1 MNLAIFKIL
10 SVSMSSSAV
19 RSWRTAFLTLRDEN
33 SASPPCATI
42 VRLLDKLILSP
53 SDSLVA
59 AAPQLPPHEL
69 TSDLI
74 LLLELARDLSYYQQG
89 IEDVTQTFVKL
100 SALIHAISHSSS
112 LEMNSIMWGLVL
124 DSFKRIVQ
132 VFFGNVETKRAI
144 IRNVA
149 LIKPTKNCLESL
161 RLLFSLYQTAA
172 SPSEN
177 GQLLNFVLEVVACF
191 QGDSKHST
199 YFSDNYSVSRGVCEV
214 LTIAFAMIG
223 EAYSRVGASLPV
235 EIWKSTIVVLRKV
248 MDILASKGLLMEDYT
263 VATFYVELLQCLHL
277 VLAEPRGYLAEH
289 VAGFVAS
296 LRIFFR
302 YGLVNKP
309 SVMNQPTNHLK
320 GVGSTSQNMPFEV
333 SNQPKSGPYRPPH
346 LRKKVAANQQRKH
359 EESLVSSGHEFI
371 SSDSDC
377 SDNDG
382 SVMDNSKA
390 YLAKARLAAII
401 CVQDLCR
408 ADPKLFTAQWT
419 MLLPSNDVLQHRNYD
434 TTLMSC
440 FLSDPSLKVR
450 IEAAS
455 TIMAMLDG
463 PASVPLQVAEFKEH
477 SKHGSFTTLSSS
489 LGHILMQLHSGTLY
503 LIKHETSNRV
513 LALSFKILMLLIAST
528 PYSRMP
534 PELLSRIISS
544 LQSTIEKGFP
554 YHNDRNSLLA
564 ASIVCLT
571 RALSVPASMC
581 VNNMLLGEISSGCLE
596 GQSSGVLFTLFQYS
610 ERLSTPSISLEALQA
625 LKSLSHNYPNVMTL
639 CWEQI
644 SSIIYGVLSTFPDE
658 SSRLWRG
665 NVEQTAA
672 SLKERVTTAAVK
684 VLDESLRAIS
694 GFKGTEDLSTDK
706 SLDSP
711 FTSDFVKTKA
721 ISSAPSYSLETPV
734 STVDDSQTCILA
746 SERWLE
752 ATIKH
757 MPLIINHSSAMVRA
771 ASVTC
776 FAGMTSP
783 VFISLPEDKQEYLTV
798 SSINAALYDEVPSV
812 RSAACRAIGVIGCF
826 PQIYHSAEVLEKF
839 ILAAECN
846 AHDSLVSVRITASWA
861 LANICDSLSHCLDA
875 LYAGRSSIGST
886 KCFEYTSLL
895 VDSALRLARDNDK
908 VKANAVRGL
917 GNLARSIQFIKQ
929 LPINGDP
936 LYSMPSK
943 IEYHGGKGFKDH
955 VEKRSQSVRS
965 SPGSFD
971 WLDQMVQAFLS
982 CVTTGNVKV
991 QWNVC
996 HALSNL
1002 FLNKSLK
1009 LQDMDWTSSVF
1020 SILLLLLRDSS
1031 NFKIRIQAA
1040 AALAAPET
1048 INDYGKSYYDVVK
1061 SVEHIVENFKSDQIA
1076 EPSNF
1081 KYRIA
1086 LEKQLT
1092 STMLHLLALASR
1104 CDQRAIQDL
1113 LVKKASFLEVW
1124 IQNLCSSVG
1133 DTSNSLDEA
1142 KHASVDQK
1150 RDVIYRTIQ
1159 SLVQVYESSNH
1170 HLLAQSL
1177 HGRGSL

>member
-1 MNLAIFKIL
+1 M
-10 SVSMSSSAV
+10 V
-19 RSWRTAFLTLRDEN
+19 
-33 SASPPCATI
+33 
-42 VRLLDKLILSP
+42 
-53 SDSLVA
+53 
-59 AAPQLPPHEL
+59 
-69 TSDLI
+69 
-74 LLLELARDLSYYQQG
+74 G
-89 IEDVTQTFVKL
+89 
-100 SALIHAISHSSS
+100 
-112 LEMNSIMWGLVL
+112 
-124 DSFKRIVQ
+124 
-132 VFFGNVETKRAI
+132 
-144 IRNVA
+144 
-149 LIKPTKNCLESL
+149 
-161 RLLFSLYQTAA
+161 
-172 SPSEN
+172 
-177 GQLLNFVLEVVACF
+177 EV
-191 QGDSKHST
+191 
-199 YFSDNYSVSRGVCEV
+199 
-214 LTIAFAMIG
+214 
-223 EAYSRVGASLPV
+223 YSRVGASLPV
-235 EIWKSTIVVLRKV
+235 EIWKSTVVVLRKV
-248 MDILASKGLLMEDYT
+248 MDSLASKSLLMEDNT
-263 VATFYVELLQCLHL
+263 VAKFYVELLQCLHL

-302 YGLVNKP
+302 CGLVNKP
-309 SVMNQPTNHLK
+309 PVMNQQTNHMK

-333 SNQPKSGPYRPPH
+333 SNQPKSRPSSPYRPPH
-346 LRKKVAANQQRKH
+346 LRKKVAGNQQSRH
-359 EESLVSSGHEFI
+359 EESLASSRHEFI

-382 SVMDNSKA
+382 SVIDNSKA

-401 CVQDLCR
+401 CVQDLSR

-419 MLLPSNDVLQHRNYD
+419 MLLPSNDVLQHRKYD

-450 IEAAS
+450 IAAAS

-463 PASVPLQVAEFKEH
+463 PASVSLQVAELKEH
-477 SKHGSFTTLSSS
+477 SRHGSFTTLSSS

-503 LIKHETSNRV
+503 VIKHETSDRL

-534 PELLSRIISS
+534 PELLSRVISS
-544 LQSTIEKGFP
+544 LQSTVEEGFP

-564 ASIVCLT
+564 AAIICLT
-571 RALSVPASMC
+571 RALSVSPSMH
-581 VNNMLLGEISSGCLE
+581 VNNMLLGEISAGCFE
-596 GQSSGVLFTLFQYS
+596 GQSSGVLCTLFRYS
-610 ERLSTPSISLEALQA
+610 EQLSTPSISLEALQA

-639 CWEQI
+639 CCEQI
-644 SSIIYGVLSTFPDE
+644 SSIIYGVLGSFPDE

-672 SLKERVTTAAVK
+672 PLKERVITASVK

-711 FTSDFVKTKA
+711 FMSDYVKTKA
-721 ISSAPSYSLETPV
+721 ISSAPSYSLEIPV
-734 STVDDSQTCILA
+734 STIDDSKTYVLA

-757 MPLIINHSSAMVRA
+757 MPLVINHSSAMVRA

-783 VFISLPEDKQEYLTV
+783 VFISLPEDKQEYIIV
-798 SSINAALYDEVPSV
+798 SSINAALNDEVPSV

-826 PQIYHSAEVLEKF
+826 PQIYHRADVLEKF
-839 ILAAECN
+839 ILAAERN
-846 AHDSLVSVRITASWA
+846 TRHSLVSVRITASWA

-875 LYAGRSSIGST
+875 LYAGRGSIGST
-886 KCFEYTSLL
+886 KYSESTSLL
-895 VDSALRLARDNDK
+895 VDSMLRLARDNDK

-917 GNLARSIQFIKQ
+917 GNLARSIQFTKH
-929 LPINGDP
+929 LPVDGDP
-936 LYSMPSK
+936 LDSMHSK
-943 IEYHGGKGFKDH
+943 IKYHGTQGFKDH
-955 VEKRSQSVRS
+955 IKERSQSVRS
-965 SPGSFD
+965 SSGSFD

-1009 LQDMDWTSSVF
+1009 LQDMDWSSSVF

-1031 NFKIRIQAA
+1031 NFKIRIQAVS
-1040 AALAAPET
+1040 ALAVPET

-1061 SVEHIVENFKSDQIA
+1061 SVQHVLENFKSDQIS

-1092 STMLHLLALASR
+1092 STMLHLLGLSSK
-1104 CDQRAIQDL
+1104 CDQQAMQDL
-1113 LVKKASFLEVW
+1113 LVKKTSFLEIW
-1124 IQNLCSSVG
+1124 IEDLCSSVG
-1133 DTSNSLDEA
+1133 DTSNSVDEA
-1142 KHASVDQK
+1142 KNASVDQK
-1150 RDVIYRTIQ
+1150 KDVIRGTIQ
-1159 SLVQVYESSNH
+1159 SLIKVYESSNH
-1170 HLLAQSL
+1170 HLIAHRFEKLATRL
-1177 HGRGSL
+1177 V